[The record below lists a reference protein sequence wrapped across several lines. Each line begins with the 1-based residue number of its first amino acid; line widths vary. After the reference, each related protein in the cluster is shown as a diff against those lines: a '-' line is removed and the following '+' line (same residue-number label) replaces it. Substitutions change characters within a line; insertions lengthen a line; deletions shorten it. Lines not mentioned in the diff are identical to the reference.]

1 MVTFTSGVLTVAVI
15 RNSFQSYRRPSQAQF
30 VFQSSY
36 FIFKF
41 YLHYIVSPKWAFF
54 ADSFCDISVLG
65 WHDITDHGGGLTQKI
80 SVFTR
85 VKPPHTRPTRTSVQ
99 IIFAL
104 PKLGVASPPAH
115 QPVLCKTN
123 LIRIYFVGSPG
134 SSQHGGKT

>member
-1 MVTFTSGVLTVAVI
+1 MPLTPILNNSRWWVVTFTSGVLTVAVI

-65 WHDITDHGGGLTQKI
+65 WHDITDWAWRRLHTQNI
-80 SVFTR
+80 SIFQR
-85 VKPPHTRPTRTSVQ
+85 GRSSPAAPHLTSVQ

-104 PKLGVASPPAH
+104 PKLGVA
-115 QPVLCKTN
+115 V
-123 LIRIYFVGSPG
+123 
-134 SSQHGGKT
+134 

>member
-1 MVTFTSGVLTVAVI
+1 MPLTPILNNSEVLGSGWSHLLLGFLTVAVI
-15 RNSFQSYRRPSQAQF
+15 RNSFQF

-65 WHDITDHGGGLTQKI
+65 WHDITDHGGDFTLKI
-80 SVFTR
+80 SVFSR
-85 VKPPHTRPTRTSVQ
+85 EIPPHTSNTKTSVQ

-104 PKLGVASPPAH
+104 PKLGVAVDRPPARA
-115 QPVLCKTN
+115 L
-123 LIRIYFVGSPG
+123 
-134 SSQHGGKT
+134 

>member
-1 MVTFTSGVLTVAVI
+1 M
-15 RNSFQSYRRPSQAQF
+15 
-30 VFQSSY
+30 FQSSY

-65 WHDITDHGGGLTQKI
+65 WHDITDWAWRRLHTQNI
-80 SVFTR
+80 SIFQR
-85 VKPPHTRPTRTSVQ
+85 GRSSPAAPHLTSVQ

-104 PKLGVASPPAH
+104 PKLGVAVASPAA
-115 QPVLCKTN
+115 PVLCKTN

-134 SSQHGGKT
+134 CSRAPHSKEGRLEVFVSLVFAGRGFVVFP